1 MKLNLKQKAYR
12 AIKDKIMYFELKPG
26 QKIIESKL
34 ALSLN
39 LSRTPL
45 REALAMLENE
55 GLIVKDEGQGYTIS
69 MLNEKELGDY
79 FKIRS
84 SLELMCAEMYMA
96 RKTQGDV
103 TALRKHVDK
112 AVKIYASENVYEII
126 ESDTK
131 FHDLFYRGAKSQV
144 LYQTIA
150 GISTQTIIMRAAAM
164 QTQSGR
170 DSSIKDHLVIVK
182 AIEDDDLEALKEI
195 IYHHLHFAPEHYA
208 SLRAFIFDN

>member
-1 MKLNLKQKAYR
+1 MKLNLKQKAYKS
-12 AIKDKIMYFELKPG
+12 IKDKIMYFELKPG

-34 ALSLN
+34 AVTLN
-39 LSRTPL
+39 ISRTPL

-55 GLIVKDEGQGYTIS
+55 GLIIKDQGQGYTVS

-79 FKIRS
+79 FRIRS
-84 SLELMCAEMYMA
+84 DLEIMCAELFMA
-96 RKTQGDV
+96 RKTPADV
-103 TALRKHVDK
+103 ASLKRHLEK

-144 LYQTIA
+144 LYQTLNS
-150 GISTQTIIMRAAAM
+150 ISTHTIIMRAAAM
-164 QTQSGR
+164 QTSGGR
-170 DSSIKDHLVIVK
+170 EASIRDHLIILK
-182 AIEDDDLEALKEI
+182 AIEEDDLDTLKEI
-195 IYHHLHFAPEHYA
+195 IQHHLHFAPEHYA

>member
-1 MKLNLKQKAYR
+1 MKLNLKQKAYK

-34 ALSLN
+34 AVTLN
-39 LSRTPL
+39 ISRTPL

-55 GLIVKDEGQGYTIS
+55 GLIIKDQGQGYTVS

-79 FKIRS
+79 FRIRS
-84 SLELMCAEMYMA
+84 DLELMCAELFME
-96 RKTQGDV
+96 RKTNADV
-103 TALRKHVDK
+103 AALKKHVEK
-112 AVKIYASENVYEII
+112 AIKIYGGDNIYEII

-131 FHDLFYRGAKSQV
+131 FHDLFYRGAKSHI
-144 LYQTIA
+144 LYQA
-150 GISTQTIIMRAAAM
+150 LGSISTHTIIMRAAAM

-170 DSSIKDHLVIVK
+170 EASLKDHLVIVK
-182 AIEDDDLEALKEI
+182 AIEDDDLAALKKI
-195 IYHHLHFAPEHYA
+195 IHHHLHFAPEHYA